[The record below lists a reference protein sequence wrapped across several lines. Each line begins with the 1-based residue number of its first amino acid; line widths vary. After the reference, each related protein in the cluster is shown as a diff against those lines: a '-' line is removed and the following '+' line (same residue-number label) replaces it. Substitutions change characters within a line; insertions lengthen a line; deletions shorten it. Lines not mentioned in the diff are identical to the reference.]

1 MRVMV
6 TGGRDYGDAQRVFEA
21 LDAIHQHRGPI
32 TCLMQGGATG
42 ADFHALTWADMHG
55 IECITFR
62 PQWSLGRSAGPR
74 RNREMVQ
81 VGEPDL
87 VLAFPGR
94 TGTANAVAEGRR
106 AGIEVIDLA
115 DPTRTEIAA

>member
-21 LDAIHQHRGPI
+21 LDAIDRHRGPI
-32 TCLMQGGATG
+32 MCLMQGGASG
-42 ADFHALTWADMHG
+42 ADLHARTWADLHAV
-55 IECITFR
+55 ELVTFKAEWKR
-62 PQWSLGRSAGPR
+62 GRRAGPE

-81 VGEPDL
+81 VGKPDL

-94 TGTANAVAEGRR
+94 NGTANAIDEGRR

-115 DPTRTEIAA
+115 NPTVVA

>member
-21 LDAIHQHRGPI
+21 LDAIHQHRGTI
-32 TCLMQGGATG
+32 TLLMQGGATG
-42 ADFHALTWADMHG
+42 ADFHARTWADLSSV
-55 IECITFR
+55 EWVTFKPDWKR
-62 PQWSLGRSAGPR
+62 GRRAGPE
-74 RNREMVQ
+74 RNRKMVQ
-81 VGEPDL
+81 VGKPDL

-94 TGTANAVAEGRR
+94 NGTANAIDEGRR

-115 DPTRTEIAA
+115 DPTASVIA

>member
-32 TCLMQGGATG
+32 TCVMQGGAAG
-42 ADFHALTWADMHG
+42 ADAFARTWADLSG
-55 IECITFR
+55 VDLISFQPDWKKR
-62 PQWSLGRSAGPR
+62 GRRAGPE

-81 VGEPDL
+81 VGKPDL

-94 TGTANAVAEGRR
+94 NGTANAIDEGRR

-115 DPTRTEIAA
+115 DPTASVMT